1 MSRFEVKFANRPEN
15 QYSRASSNNPP
26 RGRHPRLF
34 VLVPSPR
41 VLLYPYANE
50 NTQVGNPLPARVT
63 RGEELAMDNTQLAEL
78 LMGIAKAQSAV
89 LDAVERAQPGFKNN
103 HAVPILTTAANVRAA
118 VPRIQDLP
126 ARILLRMQGRAAFDV
141 AQIQQDLEAAFASD
155 GVSPGASAEP
165 GANLSPA
172 AIRAA
177 ARVPEAAPA
186 APASAAAA
194 PGKDLD
200 FSAKS

>member
-1 MSRFEVKFANRPEN
+1 
-15 QYSRASSNNPP
+15 
-26 RGRHPRLF
+26 
-34 VLVPSPR
+34 
-41 VLLYPYANE
+41 
-50 NTQVGNPLPARVT
+50 
-63 RGEELAMDNTQLAEL
+63 MDNTQLAEL

-89 LDAVERAQPGFKNN
+89 IDAVERAEPGFKNN

-141 AQIQQDLEAAFASD
+141 AQIRQDLEAAFASD

-165 GANLSPA
+165 GASLSPA
-172 AIRAA
+172 ALRAA
-177 ARVPEAAPA
+177 ARASAQTPAAETPAA

-194 PGKDLD
+194 SGDDLD
-200 FSAKS
+200 FSAKP

>member
-1 MSRFEVKFANRPEN
+1 VQA
-15 QYSRASSNNPP
+15 
-26 RGRHPRLF
+26 
-34 VLVPSPR
+34 
-41 VLLYPYANE
+41 
-50 NTQVGNPLPARVT
+50 GNPLSALLKKSEEPA
-63 RGEELAMDNTQLAEL
+63 MNNTQLAEL
-78 LMGIAKAQSAV
+78 LMGIAKAQAAV
-89 LDAVERAQPGFKNN
+89 IDAVERANPGFKNN
-103 HAVPILTTAANVRAA
+103 HAVPILTTAANVRAS

-177 ARVPEAAPA
+177 ARMPGAVPAAAPR
-186 APASAAAA
+186 PAAAA
-194 PGKDLD
+194 PAPAPAPAAAGDDLD
-200 FSAKS
+200 FSAKRT